1 MASPPRSVK
10 IGANERGGWTTD
22 RPRREGEPERP
33 PRPMDVRTRCRV
45 LAPTDRMR
53 YSPGSLV
60 VVVGAEPGVTDAF
73 AERVVEEPAALLSA
87 RKVRGLLAGK
97 LPEDQVEGKAR
108 ELLLA
113 AVGKRLSGG
122 QSVVV
127 PLTGLDAEEREVF
140 VRLAAPHRRPRHVI
154 LLETGRDK
162 VAEEDRAAL
171 DALRRSLDAGDL
183 GDEGFATAL
192 RLGGANV
199 TELKKIVFANPRT
212 DD

>member
-1 MASPPRSVK
+1 
-10 IGANERGGWTTD
+10 
-22 RPRREGEPERP
+22 
-33 PRPMDVRTRCRV
+33 MDVSTRCRV

-60 VVVGAEPGVTDAF
+60 LVVGAEPGVTDAF
-73 AERVVEEPAALLSA
+73 AERVVEEPAALLSQ
-87 RKVRGLLAGK
+87 RKVRGLIAGK
-97 LPEDQVEGKAR
+97 VPADALEDKAR

-113 AVGKRLSGG
+113 AVGKRLAGG

-127 PLTGLDAEEREVF
+127 PLAGLDGAERELF
-140 VRLAAPHRRPRHVI
+140 VRLAAPHRRPRHVV

-162 VAEEDRAAL
+162 VPDEDRGAL
-171 DALRRSLDAGDL
+171 DALRRALDAGEL
-183 GDEGFATAL
+183 GEEGFATAL

-199 TELKKIVFANPRT
+199 AELKKIVFANPRS